1 MRLLCAGQN
10 AQMDLLALEAKMKW
24 RNLLASICMFV
35 CGAMLFAAD
44 KSPAPLSKTYDAPIE
59 RVYAAVVQVAS
70 ANYNLKSAVKEG
82 HTVSFFS
89 GGQFSLVLSAIC
101 REAGTDK
108 TSVSISIAQ
117 AVGNPQIFGVGKAK
131 DKEALRFWTELD
143 KAIQINQGLTPD
155 SNKSKGSATKDE
167 SAQVTVKST
176 PDGADITLDGK
187 FVGSTPSS
195 FQVTSG
201 DHSIRVELSG
211 FVPWEKSLTITPGGQ
226 ITLNANLQRK
236 SSDAPQ

>member
-1 MRLLCAGQN
+1 
-10 AQMDLLALEAKMKW
+10 MKW
-24 RNLLASICMFV
+24 RILFASIWMFA
-35 CGAMLFAAD
+35 CGTMLFAAD
-44 KSPAPLSKTYDAPIE
+44 KNPAPFSKTYDAPIE

-70 ANYNLKSAVKEG
+70 ADYNLKAAVKEG

-117 AVGNPQIFGVGKAK
+117 AVGNPQIFGVGKTK

-143 KAIQINQGLTPD
+143 KAIQINQGLKPD
-155 SNKSKGSATKDE
+155 SNEPQGSATKNE

-187 FVGSTPSS
+187 FAGSTPST
-195 FQVTSG
+195 FQIKSG

-211 FVPWEKSLTITPGGQ
+211 FVPWEKALTITPGGQ
-226 ITLNANLQRK
+226 ITLNANLQRNPIDVPK
-236 SSDAPQ
+236 

>member
-1 MRLLCAGQN
+1 
-10 AQMDLLALEAKMKW
+10 
-24 RNLLASICMFV
+24 
-35 CGAMLFAAD
+35 
-44 KSPAPLSKTYDAPIE
+44 
-59 RVYAAVVQVAS
+59 VQVAS
-70 ANYNLKSAVKEG
+70 ADYNLKSAVKEG
-82 HTVSFFS
+82 HTASFFS

-117 AVGNPQIFGVGKAK
+117 AVGNPQVFGVGKAK

-143 KAIQINQGLTPD
+143 KAIQINQGLPAD
-155 SNKSKGSATKDE
+155 SNKSQVSVTTDE

-187 FVGSTPSS
+187 FAGSTPST
-195 FQVTSG
+195 FQIKSG
-201 DHSIRVELSG
+201 EHSIKVELSG
-211 FVPWEKSLTITPGGQ
+211 YTPWEKSLTISPGGQ

-236 SSDAPQ
+236 SSDTPQ